1 MRGKSRLLR
10 GILRDSVRIRRK
22 RSGRSCPYDLES
34 LDSEFGQLN
43 LVQPRSGHGPH
54 VLATWVSKFPRPRDA
69 KNLSDPRH
77 YASGWD

>member
-22 RSGRSCPYDLES
+22 RSERSCPYDLES

-43 LVQPRSGHGPH
+43 LVWLQ
-54 VLATWVSKFPRPRDA
+54 LML
-69 KNLSDPRH
+69 N
-77 YASGWD
+77 